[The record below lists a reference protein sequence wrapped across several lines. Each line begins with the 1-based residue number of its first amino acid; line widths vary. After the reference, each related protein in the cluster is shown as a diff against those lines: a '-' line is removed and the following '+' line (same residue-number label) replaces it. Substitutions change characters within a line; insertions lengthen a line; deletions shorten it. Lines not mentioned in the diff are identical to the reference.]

1 MKYFVA
7 TFTMVVSFFIASCSK
22 SSLEKIDLEA
32 IKKKAVGKQ
41 EDLKKIQEKVKKI
54 KKKL

>member
-7 TFTMVVSFFIASCSK
+7 TFTMAVSFFIASCSK